1 MTLMTMTAVKEQDLA
16 LAADTFSALEQRVVR
31 TIELLRTEREHRAT
45 AEKQLAAAKEE
56 LELHGMEA
64 ADLRRELDGFHKERE
79 AVRQRV
85 ERLLEN
91 LDAIAAP

>member
-1 MTLMTMTAVKEQDLA
+1 MNMTAVKDQELT

-31 TIELLRTEREHRAT
+31 TIELLRTEREQRAT
-45 AEKQLAAAKEE
+45 LEKQMGTVKEE
-56 LELHGMEA
+56 LELHVMEVS
-64 ADLRRELDGFHKERE
+64 DLRRQLAELNKERD

-91 LDAIAAP
+91 LDAIAAS

>member
-1 MTLMTMTAVKEQDLA
+1 MTLTAVKEQELA
-16 LAADTFSALEQRVVR
+16 LTADTFSALEQRVIR
-31 TIELLRTEREHRAT
+31 TIELLRAERELRAA

-56 LELHGMEA
+56 LELHVMEA
-64 ADLRRELDGFHKERE
+64 ADLRRELDSHNQERE

>member
-1 MTLMTMTAVKEQDLA
+1 MTMTAVKDQELT

-31 TIELLRTEREHRAT
+31 TIELLRTERDQRASL
-45 AEKQLAAAKEE
+45 EKQLSSTKEE
-56 LELHGMEA
+56 LELHALEM
-64 ADLRRELDGFHKERE
+64 ADMRHQLAELNKERD

-91 LDAIAAP
+91 LDAIAAS

>member
-1 MTLMTMTAVKEQDLA
+1 MTMTAVKEQELA
-16 LAADTFSALEQRVVR
+16 LTADTFSALDQRVVR
-31 TIELLRTEREHRAT
+31 TIELLRTARAHRAN
-45 AEKQLAAAKEE
+45 AEKHLAAVREE
-56 LELHGMEA
+56 LELHAMET
-64 ADLRRELDGFHKERE
+64 ADLRRELDEHNKERD